1 MGWFPWSSDDE
12 EEEGKDK
19 KSGKFTDTCLLIDYI
34 QEFKDLSVD
43 KQNGINRN
51 GWSNFKCIEVGTNTT
66 PADIISS
73 LTSRGGLAEFTSMDN
88 TTLGLMVPKIR
99 LYKQYYESKQDTVG
113 RSVEYLFDDSLNPDA
128 IEQILLNGR
137 TRSGGAGISEVNW
150 EFNGT
155 NPAEA
160 PRSISV
166 SMKLV
171 FQSAADLL
179 GERYNP
185 TDGTIIAQD
194 NDNENLYTKNY
205 IDLIL
210 HPPTKTEAFS
220 GKPRTDEKGNNY
232 VPKFYRIKLI
242 VGWAV
247 PDGNFPN
254 LANEPS
260 REYPP
265 GSGNAP
271 KSPNDKLKEEL
282 RAMET
287 SIFLN
292 LVSHQFNIRE
302 NGQIELN
309 IDYIGSLEE
318 TINGNSAN
326 VLDITAV
333 GGQEAIDEM
342 GNSLFNKRAADK
354 KKEQITDIK
363 NELDCLD
370 LSSEA
375 AKASAEELEKNIK
388 ALEEQMEGEIDRAE
402 SFDSNAK
409 TIIYKKFLEK
419 LNLKVRQFELTE
431 DQAID
436 WTKSLNSVL
445 RPKFDT
451 IVTNVKLT
459 TDDALTEAGEA
470 AIDQAEAEGGVQM
483 YGVGDLTG
491 TGAETDAESQKQ
503 IDKAIKERKDAAED
517 NSQVN
522 YVYFGDILDV
532 ACEAANHR
540 VNGNMDSKMK
550 IITGPIMVTH
560 PRGGRNAKQIH
571 MNLADLPISYDDFQA
586 FFFETVVRKGRAS
599 YPLKSF
605 IKDVLERLVRKALQP
620 RECFAEGRE
629 QRQVD
634 IGMTNFTIRSSVA
647 TELGIDVDQS
657 SSRYDLDPTIFN
669 NQPALPADPDGDYD
683 VMMLFMTSY
692 AAYDLTADV
701 HEDRKKGIY
710 HYYIGAERGLIQKIE
725 FSRSD
730 VQGLREA
737 RQAESRNLG
746 QIRDV
751 YNASVKM
758 VGNTLYIPGMKVFL
772 NPPIGFG
779 RPENSGFNKNTNETN
794 LESFGSLSNL
804 LGIGGYYDVIK
815 VQSTISRGSVFTTEL
830 DCVFAQSGGEA
841 DRLRALCQ
849 APVVAHSETEE

>member
-1 MGWFPWSSDDE
+1 MGILDWITGGE
-12 EEEGKDK
+12 EEEKDK
-19 KSGKFTDTCLLIDYI
+19 KSGKYTDTCLLIDYI
-34 QEFKDLSVD
+34 QEFKDLSANKSTGVN
-43 KQNGINRN
+43 KS
-51 GWSNFKCIEVGTNTT
+51 GWKNFKCIEVSAATT

-73 LTSRGGLAEFTSMDN
+73 MTSRGGMTEFLNMDN
-88 TTLGLMVPKIR
+88 TTLGLLMPKIR
-99 LYKQYYESKQDTVG
+99 LFKQYYESKHDVVG
-113 RSVEYLFDDSLNPDA
+113 RAIEYLFDDSLNPDA
-128 IEQILLNGR
+128 IEEILLNKR

-185 TDGTIIAQD
+185 ADGSIRAQDTDG
-194 NDNENLYTKNY
+194 ENMYTKNY

-210 HPPTKTEAFS
+210 HPPTKTEAF
-220 GKPRTDEKGNNY
+220 GGQKRVDEKGNAY
-232 VPKFYRIKLI
+232 VPKFYRIKLL

-247 PDGNFPN
+247 PDGSFPN

-260 REYPP
+260 QVYQD
-265 GSGNAP
+265 GSAS
-271 KSPNDKLKEEL
+271 KTPNDKLKEEL

-287 SIFLN
+287 TIFLN

-302 NGQIELN
+302 NGQIELS

-326 VLDITAV
+326 VLDITAI

-342 GNSLFNKRAADK
+342 GNSLFNKKAAEK
-354 KKEQITDIK
+354 KKGQITDIK
-363 NELDCLD
+363 NQLDCLD

-375 AKASAEELEKNIK
+375 NKDAAKELEKNIK
-388 ALEEQMEGEIDRAE
+388 TLEEEMQGEIDRAD

-409 TIIYKKFLEK
+409 TIIYKQFLER
-419 LNLKVRQFELTE
+419 LNGKVRQFELTE
-431 DQAID
+431 EQAEE
-436 WTKSLNSVL
+436 WTKSLNSAL

-451 IVTNVKLT
+451 IVKNVKMK
-459 TDDALTEAGEA
+459 DSSALTEAGEA
-470 AIDQAEAEGGVQM
+470 AIDQAEAESGLLV
-483 YGVGDLTG
+483 YGLGDVSG
-491 TGAETDAESQKQ
+491 TAAESDSESQKQ
-503 IDKAIKERKDAAED
+503 IDSAVKETKEAAAN

-522 YVYFGDILDV
+522 YLYFGDILDL
-532 ACEAANHR
+532 ACEVANAR
-540 VNGNMDSKMK
+540 TNNDMDSKMK
-550 IITGPIMVTH
+550 IITGPIMITH
-560 PRGGRNAKQIH
+560 PRGGRNAKQIQ
-571 MNLADLPISYDDFQA
+571 MNLADLPISYDDFQT
-586 FFFETVVRKGRAS
+586 FFFETVVRKGLAS

-629 QRQVD
+629 IRQVD

-647 TELGIDVDQS
+647 NQVGLNTS
-657 SSRYDLDPTIFN
+657 SQQPRFYLDPAQFN
-669 NQPALPADPDGDYD
+669 NEGEQADPDGDHD
-683 VMMLFMTSY
+683 VMLLFMTSY

-701 HEDRKKGIY
+701 SKDRQKGIY

-758 VGNTLYIPGMKVFL
+758 IGNTLYIPGMKVFL

-779 RPENSGFNKNTNETN
+779 RPENSGYDKSSGESN

-841 DRLRALCQ
+841 DRLRALCASSTDATNEPQ
-849 APVVAHSETEE
+849 EE